1 MYNRRINNSTN
12 KMKTI
17 WNIIKAETNRVK
29 ETTNIDHNTM
39 TYMNGLK
46 QTYYL

>member
-17 WNIIKAETNRVK
+17 WNIIKAEKNIVK
-29 ETTNIDHNTM
+29 ETKT
-39 TYMNGLK
+39 
-46 QTYYL
+46 